1 MIDLHVSPFTLS
13 DLASAASCITE
24 HWYHKWQPN
33 IDVTDLSVF
42 TAVLN
47 IDDNYHITVQVQ
59 FYCTESGVHE
69 VYLNTIPIT
78 YMTNAAKDQVFVF
91 VFFK

>member
-1 MIDLHVSPFTLS
+1 MDF
-13 DLASAASCITE
+13 
-24 HWYHKWQPN
+24 
-33 IDVTDLSVF
+33 SVF

-47 IDDNYHITVQVQ
+47 IDDNCHVTVQVQ

-78 YMTNAAKDQVFVF
+78 YMTHATKDQAF
-91 VFFK
+91 FFKVNLGFNN